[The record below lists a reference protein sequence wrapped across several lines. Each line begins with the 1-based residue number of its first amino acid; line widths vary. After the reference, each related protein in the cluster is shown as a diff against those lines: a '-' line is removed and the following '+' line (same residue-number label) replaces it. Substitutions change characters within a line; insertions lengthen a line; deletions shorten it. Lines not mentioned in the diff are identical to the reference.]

1 MPAYRM
7 HENGLAFRFNKSRAK
22 VQVMGGGFGNGKTAG
37 LCIKA
42 IQVADNYPGAN
53 MLLGRSTYPKL
64 NDTLRKEFFKWI
76 PKSTIRR
83 FPTKDDNTAYLHN
96 GTTINFRYVSQR
108 GKTSEDGQTTSN
120 LLSATYDFIGIDQIE
135 DPEIVEKDFNDLFG
149 RLRGTTP
156 YRGNDSSMPRTGPR
170 WLVVT
175 CNPTS
180 NWFYRTVV
188 KPYQLWKRKGLIV
201 PGLIRNKTTGQIL
214 MELFEGPTHDNVDNL
229 PDDFIEG
236 MESRYVGQMY
246 DRYIL
251 GKWGAYEGLVYPN
264 FVEEVHMLDHG
275 FLLNYLEQVGKDI
288 EVVAIEGYD
297 FGLTQPSCYL
307 FGFTDSFGRVFI
319 VDGYYKGE
327 YPIDEQSQHIY
338 QIRDKYKHLIT
349 VKDAIIADPDLWKK
363 KAMAGL
369 KKTGIRISDIFKDE
383 FNLNMK
389 PGDNT
394 IDAGIT
400 KVSSYLNGYN
410 TLPPLIPG
418 EKSRLIYFSD
428 ELGFIRDEFSN
439 YFWKT
444 NPQGEREDVPMDRN
458 DHSLDVIKYILS
470 YRPKPGEIRS
480 RPDLIVPAYM
490 HWNETYSDDE
500 RERMEAF

>member
-7 HENGLAFRFNKSRAK
+7 EEGGLSYQFNQSRAK

-37 LCIKA
+37 MCIKA
-42 IQVADNYPGAN
+42 IQVANDYPGAN

-76 PKSTIRR
+76 PRATVRR

-96 GTTINFRYVSQR
+96 GTTVNFRYVAQK

-156 YRGNDSSMPRTGPR
+156 YRGSDVTMPHTGPR

-188 KPYQLWKRKGLIV
+188 KPYHLYKQKGLIT
-201 PGLIRNKTTGQIL
+201 PGLIRDKNGDLLID
-214 MELFEGPTHDNVDNL
+214 LFEGPTHANSANL
-229 PDDFIEG
+229 PEDFISG
-236 MESRYVGQMY
+236 MESRYTGQMY

-264 FVEEVHMLDHG
+264 FVEEDHMLPQE
-275 FLLNYLEQVGKDI
+275 FILNYLDSLVHQNV
-288 EVVAIEGYD
+288 EVIAIEGYD

-307 FGFTDSFGRVFI
+307 FGFTDNWGRVFI
-319 VDGYYKGE
+319 LDGFYKGE
-327 YPIDEQSQHIY
+327 YSIDEQAAHIY
-338 QIRDKYKHLIT
+338 RIRDKYKIAIES
-349 VKDAIIADPDLWKK
+349 KNAIIADPDLWRK
-363 KAMAGL
+363 KAIAGFKQTG
-369 KKTGIRISDIFKDE
+369 KKISDIFKDE
-383 FNLNMK
+383 FKLNMK

-394 IDAGIT
+394 INAGIL
-400 KVSSYLNGYN
+400 KVSSYLNSYSH
-410 TLPPLIPG
+410 LPPIVPG
-418 EKSRLIYFSD
+418 TKSRLIYFNE
-428 ELGFIRDEFSN
+428 ELNFIRDEFTN

-444 NPQGEREDVPMDRN
+444 NPQGEREDTPMDRN
-458 DHSLDVIKYILS
+458 DHALDTIKYILS
-470 YRPKPGEIRS
+470 YRPKPGEIKVDPS
-480 RPDLIVPAYM
+480 TVMPPWM
-490 HWNETYSDDE
+490 HWQEEPDHRYRRD
-500 RERMEAF
+500 F